1 MHEQTVI
8 NKDYSLSTVYGNFSV
23 TIQQDSLE
31 VNPSVLIGF
40 LGFCHKDPFL
50 ETVIA
55 LELSSQLA
63 QAPYNKPL
71 TSLACLSHTR
81 EIIGPL
87 IVKAG
92 SLLCLV
98 HTATTLGQY
107 CPRAQSVRDYYSIV
121 KI

>member
-40 LGFCHKDPFL
+40 LGFCHKDPYL

-55 LELSSQLA
+55 LESLQLA
-63 QAPYNKPL
+63 QAPYNKLL
-71 TSLACLSHTR
+71 TNLACLSHTR

-87 IVKAG
+87 
-92 SLLCLV
+92 SLLRLV

-107 CPRAQSVRDYYSIV
+107 CPCAQSVRDYYNIV
-121 KI
+121 NI